1 MWYSRPAT
9 LFCLNQKVVVTDSR
23 MERPTTTMLR
33 VGDWC
38 VNPASGQIS
47 RNGETARVEVRT
59 MRLLLCLAEHAGEV
73 VSIDDLLDH
82 VWSDVTVAP
91 DSVYQ
96 AVASLRRLLGDD
108 PRQPAYIET
117 VPRLG
122 YRLVATVSPWTDQSV
137 SQTGIH
143 MNAQTVAWTSAQ
155 AGTSRAS
162 DTEHPAPAT
171 PDAPMPNAPTAD
183 APDVPKKSGWRFRV
197 GFAGAA
203 GAALGLALVVAFL
216 FYGKAANNNHST
228 SAAISAPPQKS
239 IAVLPFLDLTD
250 QMNQEPFADGMT
262 EELIDKLSKI
272 PDLRVPPPTSSF
284 YFKGKL
290 WPRSHGASQIT
301 IADIAKTLG
310 VAYVLDGS
318 VRKAGGRVRVAAR
331 LIRADSGYVVWSETY
346 DRRFDDILMVQDDI
360 AGEVTKALRA
370 SIEARPDH

>member
-1 MWYSRPAT
+1 
-9 LFCLNQKVVVTDSR
+9 
-23 MERPTTTMLR
+23 MLR

-38 VNPASGQIS
+38 VNPAFGQIS

-108 PRQPAYIET
+108 PKQAAYIET

-122 YRLVATVSPWTDQSV
+122 YRMVAAVSPWTEQSV

-143 MNAQTVAWTSAQ
+143 INAQTVTRTNAEAAEQ
-155 AGTSRAS
+155 AGAHAGSSRAS
-162 DTEHPAPAT
+162 GTEYLAPAT

-203 GAALGLALVVAFL
+203 GAALGLALAVAFL
-216 FYGKAANNNHST
+216 FYGKAANNNHSAT
-228 SAAISAPPQKS
+228 AAISPPPQKS

-301 IADIAKTLG
+301 IADIAKALE

-318 VRKAGGRVRVAAR
+318 VRKSGARVRVAAR

-346 DRRFDDILMVQDDI
+346 DRPFDHILMVQDDI